1 MWSNRQRSNAFPN
14 NRGLIDGEEEEE
26 EGREGERERGRER
39 ERETER
45 ERGKEGGREKCTST
59 QFHGTHSHIS
69 HRSTFNFFLCWIWFT
84 ASVAVRARSALPLVE
99 HHSGAPVSCLS
110 RCSPCVVHSG
120 AKLDIN
126 GAGVSILSTNHFGTP
141 WAVIVLA
148 VLDFFFVSGH
158 CHFRTS
164 MYIVLDVPIKRL
176 VIARSLEMCISL
188 LCQNGAP
195 VRDAFKHVE
204 PPRGITTDTWYWQE
218 LAVVPPTARPC
229 AGIGKSYLLFS

>member
-1 MWSNRQRSNAFPN
+1 M
-14 NRGLIDGEEEEE
+14 G
-26 EGREGERERGRER
+26 
-39 ERETER
+39 
-45 ERGKEGGREKCTST
+45 
-59 QFHGTHSHIS
+59 
-69 HRSTFNFFLCWIWFT
+69 
-84 ASVAVRARSALPLVE
+84 ASVAVGARSALPLVE

-110 RCSPCVVHSG
+110 RCSLCVVHSG
-120 AKLDIN
+120 AKLDID
-126 GAGVSILSTNHFGTP
+126 GAGVSVLSTNHFGTP

-148 VLDFFFVSGH
+148 VLDFFVSGH

-195 VRDAFKHVE
+195 VRDAFQHVE

-218 LAVVPPTARPC
+218 LAVVLLTARPC
-229 AGIGKSYLLFS
+229 AGIGKSLLTSLCNERISEQQCRMEIATSKSPSCCGDPCCLEFNKKYF